1 MIDETGK
8 NLGILETWKAIEMAR
23 ERNLDLIEVVS
34 SISPPVCKI
43 MDFGKF
49 TYQEEKKERA
59 QKIKQKGGEIKGI
72 RFGVN
77 TSPHDLKTK
86 ANQIEKFLKEGNK
99 AKIDLFLK
107 GREKALQDFARKK
120 FNDFLEIIKQKIDFK
135 IEQEQKKVPWGHTIL
150 ISKK

>member
-86 ANQIEKFLKEGNK
+86 ANQI
-99 AKIDLFLK
+99 
-107 GREKALQDFARKK
+107 
-120 FNDFLEIIKQKIDFK
+120 
-135 IEQEQKKVPWGHTIL
+135 
-150 ISKK
+150 